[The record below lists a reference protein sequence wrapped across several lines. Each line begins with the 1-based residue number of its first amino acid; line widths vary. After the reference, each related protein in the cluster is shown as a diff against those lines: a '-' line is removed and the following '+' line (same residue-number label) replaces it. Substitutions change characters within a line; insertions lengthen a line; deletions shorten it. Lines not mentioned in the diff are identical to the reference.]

1 MERARRVLG
10 LTLAIW
16 ATAAVASAADQ
27 QVRLFVGTTFAGD
40 TSFVDLENA
49 AGSPHFTLGGQLAWL
64 GEIFGVDFDFADT
77 GGFFEGG
84 GSTKL
89 VIKSRVTTWTGDV
102 VVALPRRLS
111 EYSLRLYFVGGGGI
125 MRVREEDSLAV
136 YDITEVKPAVN
147 VGVGA
152 LGFLSNRVGLSWELR
167 RFQLAGP
174 SSQLRGIT
182 VGGSEHLTYWRAHM
196 AVVIRY

>member
-1 MERARRVLG
+1 MGRARRVLG

-16 ATAAVASAADQ
+16 AIAAAAGAADQ
-27 QVRLFVGTTFAGD
+27 QARFFVGTTFAGD

-49 AGSPHFTLGGQLAWL
+49 VGSPHFTIGGQLAWL
-64 GEIFGVDFDFADT
+64 GEILGVDFDFADT
-77 GGFFEGG
+77 GGFFESG

-89 VIKSRVTTWTGDV
+89 VLKSRVTTWTGDV

-125 MRVREEDSLAV
+125 MRVREEDTLTV
-136 YDITEVKPAVN
+136 YDITETRPAVN

-152 LGFLSNRVGLSWELR
+152 LGFLSNRVGVSWEVR
-167 RFQLAGP
+167 RFQLAGG
-174 SSQLRGIT
+174 SSLQGTSFGAEQL
-182 VGGSEHLTYWRAHM
+182 SYWRAHM
-196 AVVIRY
+196 AVVFRY